1 MLCRNAFCIL
11 KQYKPNTH
19 VENNEKVLLDVGSTP
34 TISTKN
40 NKASPKT
47 GLKPFFFLCEI
58 DTKNNKRYNIQ
69 VKAQIYQQKR

>member
-47 GLKPFFFLCEI
+47 GLKPFFFFAKLTQRTI
-58 DTKNNKRYNIQ
+58 KGT
-69 VKAQIYQQKR
+69 IYR